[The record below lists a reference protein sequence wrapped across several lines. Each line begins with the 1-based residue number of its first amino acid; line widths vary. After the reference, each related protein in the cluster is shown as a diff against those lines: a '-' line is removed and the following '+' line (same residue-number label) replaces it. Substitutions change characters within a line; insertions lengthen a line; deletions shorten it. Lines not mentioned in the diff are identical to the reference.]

1 MGGHPLSTPST
12 PVHSPL
18 DLGLLLKH
26 FRGSLNL
33 TQADISG
40 LANTGNRFVVELER
54 GKETVQLNKV
64 FDVLEVL
71 GLEMVIQPKRSF

>member
-12 PVHSPL
+12 PVYSSL

-26 FRGSLNL
+26 FRGSLDL

-40 LANTGNRFVVELER
+40 LANTGNRFVIELER

>member
-1 MGGHPLSTPST
+1 MGGHLLSTPST
-12 PVHSPL
+12 PVHNPL

-26 FRGSLNL
+26 FRSSLDL

-40 LANTGNRFVVELER
+40 LANTGNRFVIELER

>member
-12 PVHSPL
+12 PVHSAL
-18 DLGLLLKH
+18 HLGLLLKH
-26 FRGSLNL
+26 FRGTLDL

-40 LANTGNRFVVELER
+40 LANTGNRFVIELER

>member
-12 PVHSPL
+12 PVYSPL
-18 DLGLLLKH
+18 DLGLLLKQ
-26 FRGSLNL
+26 FRSSLDL

-40 LANTGNRFVVELER
+40 LANTGNRFVIELER

>member
-1 MGGHPLSTPST
+1 MGGHTLSTPST
-12 PVHSPL
+12 PVHSAL

-26 FRGSLNL
+26 FRGALDL

>member
-12 PVHSPL
+12 PVNSPL
-18 DLGLLLKH
+18 DLGLLLKQ
-26 FRGSLNL
+26 FRSSLDL

-40 LANTGNRFVVELER
+40 LANTGNRFVIELER

>member
-1 MGGHPLSTPST
+1 MDGHPLSAPST
-12 PVHSPL
+12 PVYSPL

-26 FRGSLNL
+26 FRGSLDL

-40 LANTGNRFVVELER
+40 LANTGNRFVIELER

>member
-1 MGGHPLSTPST
+1 
-12 PVHSPL
+12 
-18 DLGLLLKH
+18 LGLLLKH
-26 FRGSLNL
+26 FRGTLDL
-33 TQADISG
+33 TQADITG
-40 LANTGNRFVVELER
+40 LANTGNRFVIELER

>member
-1 MGGHPLSTPST
+1 MGGHLLSTPST
-12 PVHSPL
+12 PVHSAL
-18 DLGLLLKH
+18 ALGLLLKRL
-26 FRGSLNL
+26 RGTLHL

-40 LANTGNRFVVELER
+40 LANTGNRFVIELEG

-64 FDVLEVL
+64 FDVLDAL

>member
-1 MGGHPLSTPST
+1 MGGHSLSTPST

-26 FRGSLNL
+26 FRGTLDL

-40 LANTGNRFVVELER
+40 LANTGNRFVIELER

-71 GLEMVIQPKRSF
+71 GLEMVIQPKRRF

>member
-12 PVHSPL
+12 PVHNAL

-26 FRGSLNL
+26 FRGTLDL

-40 LANTGNRFVVELER
+40 LANTGNRFVIELER

>member
-1 MGGHPLSTPST
+1 MSGHSINVPST
-12 PVHSPL
+12 PVHNAL
-18 DLGLLLKH
+18 ALGLLLKH
-26 FRGSLNL
+26 FRGSLDL

-40 LANTGNRFVVELER
+40 LANTGNRFVIELER

-64 FDVLEVL
+64 FAVLEVL

>member
-12 PVHSPL
+12 PVHSTR

-26 FRGSLNL
+26 FRGTLDL

-40 LANTGNRFVVELER
+40 LANTGNRFVIELER

>member
-1 MGGHPLSTPST
+1 MGGHTLSTPST
-12 PVHSPL
+12 PVHSAL

-26 FRGSLNL
+26 FRGTLDL